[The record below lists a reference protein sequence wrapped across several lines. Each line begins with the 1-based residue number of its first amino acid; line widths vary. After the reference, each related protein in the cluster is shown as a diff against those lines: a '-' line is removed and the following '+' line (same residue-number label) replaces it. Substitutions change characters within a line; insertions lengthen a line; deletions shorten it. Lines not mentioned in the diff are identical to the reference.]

1 MNMNKET
8 LAFEITKL
16 YFSKH
21 FPDEDI
27 LVFAEKFMRYYQKV
41 LNAII

>member
-1 MNMNKET
+1 MTKEQ

-16 YFSKH
+16 YFQNH

-41 LNAII
+41 LSAMI

>member
-1 MNMNKET
+1 MTKEQ
-8 LAFEITKL
+8 LALEITKL
-16 YFSKH
+16 YFQSH

-41 LNAII
+41 LSAMI

>member
-1 MNMNKET
+1 MTKEQ

-16 YFSKH
+16 YFSNH

-27 LVFAEKFMRYYQKV
+27 LVFAEKFMKYYEKV
-41 LNAII
+41 LNALI

>member
-1 MNMNKET
+1 MTKEQ
-8 LAFEITKL
+8 LALEITKL

-27 LVFAEKFMRYYQKV
+27 IVFAEKFMTYYQKI